1 MIKIYINISKVYVLF
16 LSFFK
21 QKVTMISLHKS
32 GSVDEIIIIMWL
44 TVQKYINIMINE
56 IIPH

>member
-21 QKVTMISLHKS
+21 QKVTMISLHES